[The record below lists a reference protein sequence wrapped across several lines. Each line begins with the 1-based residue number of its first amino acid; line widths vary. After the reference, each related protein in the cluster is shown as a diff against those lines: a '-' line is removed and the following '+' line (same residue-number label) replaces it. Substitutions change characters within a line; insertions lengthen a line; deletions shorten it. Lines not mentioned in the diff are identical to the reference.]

1 LGGCHFSALGFHS
14 DFGGMYLSFG
24 AFHGVDSSVFPSA
37 LGFHSDFCGLNEFS
51 LGFHD
56 DVGGL

>member
-1 LGGCHFSALGFHS
+1 
-14 DFGGMYLSFG
+14 MYLSFG

-37 LGFHSDFCGLNEFS
+37 VGFHSDFCGLNEFS